1 MKIINIYIYIY
12 IWHCYMKYNMI
23 FNLNVYKQVI
33 ISLLQMLIMGISL
46 DRVGLDIII

>member
-1 MKIINIYIYIY
+1 
-12 IWHCYMKYNMI
+12 MKYNMI

-33 ISLLQMLIMGISL
+33 ISLLQMLIMGISP